1 MSWSSYSYNIG
12 IYIYNLFTIECCI
25 TVFSDGC
32 SQSLE
37 QVLASCLQ
45 EFSRRPPHS
54 ERVTP
59 PPQLGVIS
67 KQTQHIVSLSCRSS
81 ALLKRTDT
89 PSSTQG
95 LSKEEPACQI
105 HSAFYGVHNPPL
117 KRVYSPPTNRGSD
130 EPSLLTSRM
139 ILFAK
144 KLTFRSNYVFEEFKP
159 YKVID
164 L

>member
-45 EFSRRPPHS
+45 EFSRRPPQKGWHPLLNLGS
-54 ERVTP
+54 FQNGPSTSSPFHVGVQPSTKGLTP
-59 PPQLGVIS
+59 PPQLKAFPKRNQLVKFI
-67 KQTQHIVSLSCRSS
+67 
-81 ALLKRTDT
+81 LL
-89 PSSTQG
+89 
-95 LSKEEPACQI
+95 
-105 HSAFYGVHNPPL
+105 FYGVHNPPL
-117 KRVYSPPTNRGSD
+117 KRVYSSPTTRGSD

-144 KLTFRSNYVFEEFKP
+144 KLAFRSNYVFEEFKP